1 MGMTTKIE
9 QYHRVLLQI
18 VYPNTSLG
26 KKDLVSI
33 LGFSWE
39 SYFVAENGMKISGL
53 LKYKKDFIFIM

>member
-18 VYPNTSLG
+18 AYPNTSLG

>member
-1 MGMTTKIE
+1 MTTKIE

-18 VYPNTSLG
+18 AYPNTSLG

>member
-1 MGMTTKIE
+1 
-9 QYHRVLLQI
+9 LQI
-18 VYPNTSLG
+18 LYPNTSLG

-39 SYFVAENGMKISGL
+39 SYLVAENGMKISGL

>member
-39 SYFVAENGMKISGL
+39 SYLVAENGMKISGL